1 MTHEISYQC
10 LKTISIKTSG
20 CVCVALC
27 KEEAVAVPVGEAGKH
42 EEVAVDVGITL
53 LLAFKFRFQVKDCS
67 FNVGDWVK

>member
-1 MTHEISYQC
+1 M
-10 LKTISIKTSG
+10 
-20 CVCVALC
+20 
-27 KEEAVAVPVGEAGKH
+27 PVGEAGKH